1 MSAKK
6 PTDRLGQTR
15 GRERPLR
22 STRLAVAALL
32 VLLMTGCAGVRS
44 TPRPEVRQSLA
55 PSGKLRVAL
64 LSGNAVHVLKDPA
77 SGELKGVGH
86 DLGKELAAR
95 LQVPFEPVFYSAVG
109 PMLDAAKAGAWDIA
123 FVGVNAERGRFLDFT
138 GHHMEIEF
146 GYLVPAGSPISTIED
161 VDRPGVRIAA
171 VERGSPEAYLA
182 RALKNATL
190 VRAPRIAGSLELVKS
205 GKADVVSGIKAN
217 LYEASAQLPGSR
229 VIEGRHGG
237 EEQAM
242 AMPKGRAPEAAV
254 YARKFIEDVKADGLV
269 KAAIDRSGVRGVRV
283 APRMR

>member
-1 MSAKK
+1 M
-6 PTDRLGQTR
+6 RN
-15 GRERPLR
+15 
-22 STRLAVAALL
+22 TRLAGAAFSALL
-32 VLLMTGCAGVRS
+32 LTGCAGLKS
-44 TPRPEVRQSLA
+44 SPGPEVRQALA

-64 LSGNAVHVLKDPA
+64 LNGNAVHVLKDPA

-95 LQVPFEPVFYSAVG
+95 LRVPFEPVFYSAVG

-123 FVGVNAERGRFLDFT
+123 FVGVNPERGKFLDFT

-146 GYLVPAGSPISTIED
+146 GYLVPAGSRVSTIEE

-190 VRAPRIAGSLELVKS
+190 VRAPRLAGSLELVKS
-205 GKADVVSGIKAN
+205 AKADVVSGIKAT
-217 LYEASAQLPGSR
+217 LYETAAQLPGSR
-229 VIEGRHGG
+229 GLEGRHGG

-254 YARKFIEDVKADGLV
+254 YARTFIEDVKADGLV

-283 APRMR
+283 APRM